1 MLTNDTPALR
11 NMTFKMSFAFF
22 ILYKGRQ
29 IFPSIYL
36 YIKYKHIKYQ
46 APAWY
51 SCLENVSPKLCM
63 YVKYRI
69 YSSFKGDLQGL
80 IFLTVSQ

>member
-51 SCLENVSPKLCM
+51 SCLEN
-63 YVKYRI
+63 
-69 YSSFKGDLQGL
+69 
-80 IFLTVSQ
+80 